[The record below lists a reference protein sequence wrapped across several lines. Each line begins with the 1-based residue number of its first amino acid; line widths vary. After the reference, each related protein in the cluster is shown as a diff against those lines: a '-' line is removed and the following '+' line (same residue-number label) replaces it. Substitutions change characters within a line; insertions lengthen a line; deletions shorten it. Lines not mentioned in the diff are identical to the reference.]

1 MLLCDDAARK
11 ARIIREELRSLDD
24 LCDLL
29 GAGCVYDDEYAE
41 IFSSFDEATAALL
54 LGRIRAVW
62 EEGALRPLD
71 EIEWQEA
78 LANWFNRLGADCRE
92 RIRRPIQNA
101 RRLNR
106 RAFLSF
112 LRQSAFR
119 ILHNTLKFP

>member
-29 GAGCVYDDEYAE
+29 GAGCVFDDEYAE

-62 EEGALRPLD
+62 EERALRRSTKS
-71 EIEWQEA
+71 
-78 LANWFNRLGADCRE
+78 NG
-92 RIRRPIQNA
+92 RRRSPIGSTGSAPIAGNA
-101 RRLNR
+101 
-106 RAFLSF
+106 
-112 LRQSAFR
+112 SAPCPKRSPVEPAGVFVFFAT
-119 ILHNTLKFP
+119 IGLPNFT

>member
-29 GAGCVYDDEYAE
+29 GAGCVFDDEYAE
-41 IFSSFDEATAALL
+41 ILSFFDEATAALL

-78 LANWFNRLGADCRE
+78 FADWFNRLGADCRE
-92 RIRRPIQNA
+92 RIRA
-101 RRLNR
+101 
-106 RAFLSF
+106 LSK
-112 LRQSAFR
+112 
-119 ILHNTLKFP
+119 TLAG